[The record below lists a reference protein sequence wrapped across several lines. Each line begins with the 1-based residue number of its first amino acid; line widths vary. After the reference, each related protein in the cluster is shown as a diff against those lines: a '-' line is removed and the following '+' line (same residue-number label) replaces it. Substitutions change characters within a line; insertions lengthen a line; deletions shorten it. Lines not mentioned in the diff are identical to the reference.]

1 MARPKKA
8 NALSAKVDL
17 RLTTQQLAD
26 WRVEAEGLGVSLGEW
41 IRARVENGTVAN
53 PVARIEVKADP
64 EARRQLAA
72 IGNNL
77 NQMARAVN
85 QCGFEPSDAARL
97 LSYLSAMNDEL
108 AGIRELLHQVANAE
122 GVGVAS

>member
-26 WRVEAEGLGVSLGEW
+26 WRAEAESVGVSLGEW
-41 IRARVENGTVAN
+41 IRARVECGTIKN

-72 IGNNL
+72 IGNNI
-77 NQMARAVN
+77 NQLARAVN
-85 QCGFEPSDAARL
+85 QCGFDPNDAARL
-97 LSYLSAMNDEL
+97 LSYLEAMNREL
-108 AGIRELLHQVANAE
+108 AGIRELLHQVANEE